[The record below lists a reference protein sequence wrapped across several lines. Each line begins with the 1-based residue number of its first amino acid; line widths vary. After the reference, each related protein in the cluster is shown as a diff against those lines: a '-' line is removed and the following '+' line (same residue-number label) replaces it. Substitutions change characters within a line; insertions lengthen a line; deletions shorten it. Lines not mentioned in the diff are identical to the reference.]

1 MDRDVML
8 CVGKRELIEMIRGHL
23 GDLGASEEEEEDADE
38 RPGPPSGGMDER
50 LVEDLVRMEVDAST
64 RSRHNSTAVP
74 GPLDAAVVGQEE
86 SDLPGAGARDWKAEM
101 VDIYLANGMSG
112 HVPDIDRLLVKYH
125 GREQDLIDKMIAK
138 YAPKETFE
146 SQFG

>member
-23 GDLGASEEEEEDADE
+23 GDLAASEEEEEDADE

-64 RSRHNSTAVP
+64 RSRHNSTGSRGP
-74 GPLDAAVVGQEE
+74 GLEGGDGR
-86 SDLPGAGARDWKAEM
+86 DLPRQRHERPCA
-101 VDIYLANGMSG
+101 
-112 HVPDIDRLLVKYH
+112 
-125 GREQDLIDKMIAK
+125 
-138 YAPKETFE
+138 
-146 SQFG
+146 